1 MNGHNNIHSQL
12 TKSLERILEDAY
24 LSGELKLSGRKLRE
38 FPKPV
43 KYDLSDTVVADL
55 SKNRFSELPDEVTSY
70 VYLEKLLLSQNI
82 IRTVPNAV
90 GGLQSLTYLDL
101 SSNQLTELPREVC
114 QMPLQVLLLPDNML
128 STLPKEIGKMSSLA
142 ELDASNNRLTQ
153 VPMTLGDC
161 AGLRALDLSNNQ
173 LGLLPLQ
180 ITYLRLEHLDVS
192 CNCISSLPLELR
204 NMNTLVTLNL
214 DNNPL
219 VSPPTT
225 ICMRGRVHIFKYLE
239 NMANKDSLPAHRR
252 VDDTRRSAKHSSYI
266 NNSPTQSTTHQI
278 TSGNATIDCLRHKPR
293 HVVDSGYS
301 TDGVDKRWSNDGS
314 GDMGGGSGRSTPSTP
329 STLSP
334 GAALSRAQSL
344 SSETPLAPPLTPLLT
359 GVRISPDGNI
369 SNGDDKSKLAHQ
381 QTYRQY
387 KEALRQQ
394 RQQDI
399 YRPRTDQPSPELDSS
414 PHSQTQS
421 PLHHSPVNGYSSNV
435 SPSLYKTASSNSSTL
450 TNTSSPNLSQVPNS
464 PLLHS
469 TPRRFQNQSTNQNGN
484 GVPEK
489 QEENKRPVQKV
500 VPSRNVNKMYTNVN
514 GNVEYNGRVNGQT
527 DAYIKPTSPSK
538 SPTNTLGYNSIGKSS
553 IPRQVNGDNA
563 KLLTTSVSYLKGAA
577 PKPPSKMA
585 WNKDTPPDKLSFTMK
600 REFDK
605 QKEELDLLQQ
615 LRTIIESR
623 LKMSLPEQLAAVLC
637 DGVVLCH
644 LANHVR
650 PRSVASVH
658 VPSPAQPKLT
668 MARCRRNV
676 DNFLEACR
684 KIGVEEEVICSPED
698 ILGPLADSGGQ
709 HSVVP
714 LARTVAA
721 LFTHATPHAP
731 PKDIQTSPYHTYEQ
745 THDDCVGGEYY
756 ANEVH
761 DTSLEVNYYQRQLRR
776 YSEERFISNF
786 NFSDNNQ
793 HYTIDES
800 EEYLN
805 TENNNTD
812 SDNAH
817 YSPVYG
823 TNELRNRGPYY
834 QTNRVQFVMPFCKED
849 HILKSD
855 NFEIYDTDEVDFPIE
870 VSREEVDPERYDRGK
885 MNLDIQNNLNSVIST
900 ETDVPKEVE
909 NRVLFTCLCLGTFFV
924 STILLIMYPL

>member
-1 MNGHNNIHSQL
+1 MAVLGPNVSVNMNGHNNIHSQL

-55 SKNRFSELPDEVTSY
+55 SKNRFSEVPDEVTTY
-70 VYLEKLLLSQNI
+70 IYLEKLLLSQNI
-82 IRTVPNAV
+82 IRSVPDGV

-114 QMPLQVLLLPDNML
+114 LMPLQVLLVPDNVL
-128 STLPKEIGKMSSLA
+128 TSLPKEIGKMTTLA

-161 AGLRALDLSNNQ
+161 TGLRCLDLSNNQ

-204 NMNTLVTLNL
+204 NMSTIITLNL

-252 VDDTRRSAKHSSYI
+252 VDETRRSTKHSSYI
-266 NNSPTQSTTHQI
+266 SSPNSAHI

-293 HVVDSGYS
+293 HVVDSGYC
-301 TDGVDKRWSNDGS
+301 TDGVDKRWSNDAG
-314 GDMGGGSGRSTPSTP
+314 GEAGGGSGRSTPSTP

-334 GAALSRAQSL
+334 GAALSRTQSL
-344 SSETPLAPPLTPLLT
+344 SSETPLAPLTPILT
-359 GVRISPDGNI
+359 GLRISPEGTI

-394 RQQDI
+394 RQQDV

-414 PHSQTQS
+414 PHSQS
-421 PLHHSPVNGYSSNV
+421 PVHFKSPHSPINGYS
-435 SPSLYKTASSNSSTL
+435 TGAT
-450 TNTSSPNLSQVPNS
+450 
-464 PLLHS
+464 
-469 TPRRFQNQSTNQNGN
+469 
-484 GVPEK
+484 
-489 QEENKRPVQKV
+489 
-500 VPSRNVNKMYTNVN
+500 
-514 GNVEYNGRVNGQT
+514 
-527 DAYIKPTSPSK
+527 KPT
-538 SPTNTLGYNSIGKSS
+538 GK
-553 IPRQVNGDNA
+553 
-563 KLLTTSVSYLKGAA
+563 L
-577 PKPPSKMA
+577 A
-585 WNKDTPPDKLSFTMK
+585 WNKDGPVDKLSFTMK

-605 QKEELDLLQQ
+605 QKEETELLLQ
-615 LRTIIESR
+615 LRSIIESR
-623 LKMSLPEQLAAVLC
+623 LKMSLPEQLSPVLA

-684 KIGVEEEVICSPED
+684 KIGVEEEDICSPDD
-698 ILGPLADSGGQ
+698 ILGEATGQSLA
-709 HSVVP
+709 
-714 LARTVAA
+714 AVATTIFA
-721 LFTHATPHAP
+721 LLEHTRRS
-731 PKDIQTSPYHTYEQ
+731 PKDIQPDPYTQHREIHE
-745 THDDCVGGEYY
+745 THEIYTPNDSIEPDSIELNYNQQPYQVKARY
-756 ANEVH
+756 NE
-761 DTSLEVNYYQRQLRR
+761 DR
-776 YSEERFISNF
+776 YISNF
-786 NFSDNNQ
+786 NFDNQN
-793 HYTIDES
+793 YTFDES
-800 EEYLN
+800 EEYQLN
-805 TENNNTD
+805 YENNNTELQ
-812 SDNAH
+812 NLQ
-817 YSPVYG
+817 YSPVYN
-823 TNELRNRGPYY
+823 NELRIRGPYY
-834 QTNRVQFVMPFCKED
+834 QNNRIQFVTPFCKRDGVFRNE
-849 HILKSD
+849 
-855 NFEIYDTDEVDFPIE
+855 NFEIYDTDEVDFPVDSIN
-870 VSREEVDPERYDRGK
+870 EVDSVLNENVDSKRYDRGK
-885 MNLDIQNNLNSVIST
+885 MSLDIQANYNNDLPMRVETAT
-900 ETDVPKEVE
+900 ERE
-909 NRVLFTCLCLGTFFV
+909 NRIFYTCLCLGSFV
-924 STILLIMYPL
+924 LSAILLILYPL

>member
-55 SKNRFSELPDEVTSY
+55 SKNRFSELPDELTSY
-70 VYLEKLLLSQNI
+70 VFLEKLLLSQNI

-114 QMPLQVLLLPDNML
+114 QMPLQVLLVPDNML
-128 STLPKEIGKMSSLA
+128 STLPKEIGKMTSLA

-161 AGLRALDLSNNQ
+161 AGMRALDLSNNQ

-239 NMANKDSLPAHRR
+239 NMANKDTLPAHRR
-252 VDDTRRSAKHSSYI
+252 VDDTRRSTKHSSYI
-266 NNSPTQSTTHQI
+266 SSSPVPTTAHQI

-301 TDGVDKRWSNDGS
+301 TDGVDKRWSNDGGGDS
-314 GDMGGGSGRSTPSTP
+314 GGGGGSGRSTPSTP

-344 SSETPLAPPLTPLLT
+344 SSETPLAPLTPLLS
-359 GVRISPDGNI
+359 GVRISPEGNM
-369 SNGDDKSKLAHQ
+369 SNGDEKSKLAHQ

-399 YRPRTDQPSPELDSS
+399 YRPRTEQPSPELDSS
-414 PHSQTQS
+414 PHSNTQS
-421 PLHHSPVNGYSSNV
+421 PIHKPSHSPVNGYTSNV

-450 TNTSSPNLSQVPNS
+450 SNTSSPNLSQVPNS

-469 TPRRFQNQSTNQNGN
+469 TPRRFQNQSTNGN
-484 GVPEK
+484 GVIEK

-500 VPSRNVNKMYTNVN
+500 VPSRNVNSKYATVN
-514 GNVEYNGRVNGQT
+514 GNVDYNGRVNGQT
-527 DAYIKPTSPSK
+527 DTYIKPTSPSK
-538 SPTNTLGYNSIGKSS
+538 SPTNTIGYNSLGKSS
-553 IPRQVNGDNA
+553 IPRQVNGDSA
-563 KLLTTSVSYLKGAA
+563 KLLTTSVSFLKGAA
-577 PKPPSKMA
+577 PKPPGKMA
-585 WNKDTPPDKLSFTMK
+585 WNKDAPVDKLSFTMK

-605 QKEELDLLQQ
+605 QKEELDLLTQ
-615 LRTIIESR
+615 LRSIIESR
-623 LKMSLPEQLAAVLC
+623 LKMSLPEQLAPVLC

-684 KIGVEEEVICSPED
+684 KIGVEEKLMCCA
-698 ILGPLADSGGQ
+698 ADVLEGKG
-709 HSVVP
+709 
-714 LARTVAA
+714 TVQVAITVTELLRRHAA
-721 LFTHATPHAP
+721 LRASPHA
-731 PKDIQTSPYHTYEQ
+731 
-745 THDDCVGGEYY
+745 V
-756 ANEVH
+756 A
-761 DTSLEVNYYQRQLRR
+761 
-776 YSEERFISNF
+776 
-786 NFSDNNQ
+786 
-793 HYTIDES
+793 
-800 EEYLN
+800 
-805 TENNNTD
+805 
-812 SDNAH
+812 
-817 YSPVYG
+817 
-823 TNELRNRGPYY
+823 
-834 QTNRVQFVMPFCKED
+834 
-849 HILKSD
+849 
-855 NFEIYDTDEVDFPIE
+855 
-870 VSREEVDPERYDRGK
+870 
-885 MNLDIQNNLNSVIST
+885 ST
-900 ETDVPKEVE
+900 T
-909 NRVLFTCLCLGTFFV
+909 
-924 STILLIMYPL
+924 